1 MAERTTIEAH
11 YAESGSDIAT
21 RILAALPPGGPVTP
35 DALAPYDHFHGGGL
49 TSSKDLAAMLG
60 PQPGERILDLGSGI
74 GGPARWIAAT
84 FACHVT
90 GIDLTGVFC
99 DAANALSAATGQ
111 ADAVAF
117 FHGSALETPFAEA
130 AFDRAYS
137 QNVIMNIADK
147 AAFYREAFRVLKPGG
162 ILAMSFIGDGPGG
175 PPYYPSMWAS
185 RASDSFLASGSDSRQ
200 QAEAAGFAVEH
211 LAEKAEL
218 PGPDIEAEIA
228 KAAAD
233 SSPPARGIHVLVGDG
248 FRERTLNSLRSR
260 RDGRITRIDMVARKP
275 S

>member
-1 MAERTTIEAH
+1 MAEPTSIEAH
-11 YAESGSDIAT
+11 YAESGSDIAV
-21 RILAALPPGGPVTP
+21 RILAALPPGSPVTA

-49 TSSKDLAAMLG
+49 DATRALTAVLA

-74 GGPARWIAAT
+74 GGPARWIAAN

-90 GIDLTGVFC
+90 GIDLTGVFSKAA
-99 DAANALSAATGQ
+99 DALTAATGQ
-111 ADAVAF
+111 ADSAAF
-117 FHGSALETPFAEA
+117 FHGSVLEMPFPDA

-147 AAFYREAFRVLKPGG
+147 AAFYGEAFRVLKPGG
-162 ILAMSFIGDGPGG
+162 ILAMSFIGDGPNG

-185 RASDSFLASGSDSRQ
+185 RASDSFLASGSESRQ
-200 QAEAAGFAVEH
+200 QAQAAGFVIEH
-211 LAEKAEL
+211 LAEKDEL
-218 PGPDIEAEIA
+218 AGPDIEADIA
-228 KAAAD
+228 RTAAD
-233 SSPPARGIHVLVGDG
+233 PAPTRGIHVLVGDS

-260 RDGRITRIDMVARKP
+260 RDGRITRIDLVAKKP

>member
-1 MAERTTIEAH
+1 MAEPTSIEAH
-11 YAESGSDIAT
+11 YAESGSDIAA
-21 RILAALPPGGPVTP
+21 RILAALPPGSPVTA

-49 TSSKDLAAMLG
+49 DATRALTAVLD

-74 GGPARWIAAT
+74 GGPARWIAAN

-90 GIDLTGVFC
+90 GIDLTGVFSEAA
-99 DAANALSAATGQ
+99 DALTAASGQ
-111 ADAVAF
+111 ADSAAF
-117 FHGSALETPFAEA
+117 FHGSVLEMPFPDA

-162 ILAMSFIGDGPGG
+162 ILAMSFIGDGPNG

-185 RASDSFLASGSDSRQ
+185 RASDSFLASGGESRQ
-200 QAEAAGFAVEH
+200 QAQAAGFVIEH
-211 LAEKAEL
+211 LAEKDEL
-218 PGPDIEAEIA
+218 PGPDIEADIA
-228 KAAAD
+228 RTAAD
-233 SSPPARGIHVLVGDG
+233 PTPARGIHVLVGDS

-260 RDGRITRIDMVARKP
+260 RDGRITRIDLVAKKP